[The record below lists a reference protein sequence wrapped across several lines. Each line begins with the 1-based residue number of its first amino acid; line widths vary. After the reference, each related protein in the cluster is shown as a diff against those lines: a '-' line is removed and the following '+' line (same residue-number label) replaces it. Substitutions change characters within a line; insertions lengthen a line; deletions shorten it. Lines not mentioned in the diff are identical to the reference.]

1 MIIGSQEIY
10 KRVMYIIENEAPTI
24 KAEVFGLL
32 GDSYQTQEF
41 DTKFKELWE
50 FNWKPIT
57 QEVRADITV
66 FIKSENTWANDE
78 KNKGWGGDCRRQA
91 LKHCEKYI
99 SEKARTNSDI
109 LKREIIA
116 DFQNLANKRE
126 NAYLPRKQ
134 QENSYQAEIKNR
146 YIV

>member
-1 MIIGSQEIY
+1 MTFIFFDDVAAYFFVCICYLRHTASYRSMIIGSQEIY
-10 KRVMYIIENEAPTI
+10 KRVMGIIENEAPTI

-50 FNWKPIT
+50 FNWKLIT

-78 KNKGWGGDCRRQA
+78 KN
-91 LKHCEKYI
+91 
-99 SEKARTNSDI
+99 
-109 LKREIIA
+109 
-116 DFQNLANKRE
+116 
-126 NAYLPRKQ
+126 
-134 QENSYQAEIKNR
+134 
-146 YIV
+146 